1 MLRRTFLTAIITL
14 FAAAAVLAQAPEDK
28 TATVFGAKIRYLEA
42 GSPGNRT
49 VVLLHGLGGQAE
61 NWQFTI
67 PALAAKYHVL
77 APDQIGFGKSD
88 KPFLKYRVGTYVDFL
103 DMFLTQVKVQKATL
117 VGNSLGGWIAGLY
130 SVRYPSRV
138 EKLVL
143 VDAAGLTPAKLDPKV
158 VYRLNSSTRE
168 EVREN
173 LKVTLYNKALAEN
186 PAVVDQFLTL
196 RVTNGDGYTVSS
208 LTESILRGEDYI
220 DALLGEIKMPTLI
233 VWGKQDGLLPYS
245 NAERFQKGIAG
256 SELFAI
262 DECGHVPMFEKP
274 MEFNAKVLE
283 FIAK

>member
-1 MLRRTFLTAIITL
+1 MLRKTFLIAIITL

-28 TATVFGAKIRYLEA
+28 SATVFGAKIRYLEA
-42 GSPGNRT
+42 GSPGNPT

-67 PALAAKYHVL
+67 PALAAKYRVL

-88 KPFLKYRVGTYVDFL
+88 KPLLKYRVGTYVDFL
-103 DMFLTQVKVQKATL
+103 DKFLSQLNIEKATL

-130 SVRYPSRV
+130 TVRYPSRV

-143 VDAAGLTPAKLDPKV
+143 VDAAGLTPEVLDPKPIL
-158 VYRLNSSTRE
+158 RLNASTRE
-168 EVREN
+168 EVRDS
-173 LKVTLYNKALAEN
+173 LKAAFYNKALAEN
-186 PAVVDQFLTL
+186 PAVVDQFLTI
-196 RVTNGDGYTVSS
+196 RVTNGDGYTISS
-208 LTESILRGEDYI
+208 LTESILRGEDFL
-220 DALLGEIKMPTLI
+220 DTLLGEIKKPTLI

-245 NAERFQKGIAG
+245 DAERFQKGIAG

-274 MEFNAKVLE
+274 VEFNAKVLE